1 MHFGL
6 QPAEFARGCEANLII
21 NKNKCFL
28 SGSLCIFIE
37 KVYNIY
43 RVSILKKIKYYNKKN
58 IYIK

>member
-43 RVSILKKIKYYNKKN
+43 RVSSIILKKLSIIIKKYLQ
-58 IYIK
+58 